1 MTHRNMNTI
10 TLKLISKTLASLISI
25 ILQNNLDLAQL
36 KQNVYLDKLNLA
48 AVLGVL
54 LKRELVS
61 GSDVDELLA
70 EIKRDSEVQEE
81 LQKWRDDLKKAQE
94 TTEKLLQYMKD
105 LGN

>member
-25 ILQNNLDLAQL
+25 ILQNNLDLVQL

-54 LKRELVS
+54 LKRGLVS
-61 GSDVDELLA
+61 GSDVDEILV

-94 TTEKLLQYMKD
+94 TTEKLLSYMKAMGD
-105 LGN
+105 